1 MPRAKSSIL
10 IGTDI
15 LPGGVTAGSKN
26 GMHRHRSSAA
36 PYIRQVTNDE
46 RYTALNPRMTMQK
59 IINSP
64 A

>member
-1 MPRAKSSIL
+1 M
-10 IGTDI
+10 DM
-15 LPGGVTAGSKN
+15 LPGGVTVGLKN
-26 GMHRHRSSAA
+26 GMHRQRSSAA